1 MIEYSHTNN
10 QWETCRMQFARM
22 VGSEIE
28 RLSQRGT
35 KWRPVASRRGNTG
48 RRSREAVRW
57 WIRNRTFPGLGVV
70 PFRDRREL
78 RGFLSQAGTC
88 RPFLRE
94 NNSRLAVTLHIA
106 ARVDKSR
113 IAWFLRARIQRFQP
127 FNADVPSSRPSKFG
141 ADKSLLPT
149 LNNLWTLR
157 SLSLLS
163 LRNSNLK
170 FDESQAPRILGLV
183 SKFLPWIF
191 IERSLTHERSCAND
205 DKTSETVIIRTSRV
219 SIDDLVN
226 LYFEMLLFSKLCL
239 YFLKTFD

>member
-1 MIEYSHTNN
+1 MIEYSDTNN
-10 QWETCRMQFARM
+10 QWETGRMQFARI
-22 VGSEIE
+22 VESEIE

-113 IAWFLRARIQRFQP
+113 IAWFLRARMRRFQP
-127 FNADVPSSRPSKFG
+127 FNADVPSSLANSGPINHSCLRWIIFELWDLSF
-141 ADKSLLPT
+141 SLFLF
-149 LNNLWTLR
+149 
-157 SLSLLS
+157 LS
-163 LRNSNLK
+163 
-170 FDESQAPRILGLV
+170 
-183 SKFLPWIF
+183 
-191 IERSLTHERSCAND
+191 H
-205 DKTSETVIIRTSRV
+205 
-219 SIDDLVN
+219 
-226 LYFEMLLFSKLCL
+226 LYGIQI
-239 YFLKTFD
+239 